1 MKRISRVLAV
11 MLAAMFLVLSMPMA
25 VLATDAYEIAEF
37 DYGYWGP
44 KDTPLLVILVNYDPS
59 RNGEDFEDGEM
70 LLQWTDHSYWSN
82 MFFGN
87 GPKTLKSYFETQSG
101 GNFRFTPATENFA
114 DSAKKNVANDGI
126 VEVTITKSL
135 PSSYSSASSSN
146 YRYDALAAAIEGGYV
161 DFSVYD
167 KDGNKFVDET
177 ELMLTFV
184 SAGFEK
190 TRSTQKPNFNA
201 HKSSVNYS
209 FNGVKVATNYAWC
222 GEMINNSTPI
232 TVGSF
237 CHELGHALG
246 NGDLYVTA
254 GSWGGANSPAGK
266 VSVMAGNG
274 SSGANNGENKGQS
287 PSNFDPYHLT
297 VYGLYDYTNV
307 GNGEYTLYS
316 RQSKK
321 GTYNIL
327 KISTPD
333 PMEYYLIENRYFDN
347 SSEHFD
353 SETNYDGTRGII
365 IWHIDQ
371 GIADSGR
378 AMEGMP
384 INTPNKNADIGVAAL
399 APASVEAPRNPASSG
414 VFNKAGLVFDC
425 HAYEFPGSGTWYTR
439 MSDAEAA
446 LFDLHIEILDD
457 PGHEMKI
464 KVTGVHEAVSPRY
477 TFDQTSTIDSIDCS
491 GQIYDLNN
499 QVLTSMRLEVSE
511 TEDFANIL
519 TTVSVKPDE
528 QGCFNGTLT
537 GLKDGTYYYVRAV
550 LGTQR
555 GEFSS
560 YERVKTAMIVEENK
574 TEYNIDFYRNLTPN
588 GKAYGQKAKVG
599 EPIIV
604 QFPMKKTG
612 YVFLGWYTDE
622 ACTEYFEI
630 SNGKDDHQDI
640 DLYARWIEADQAAK
654 LTVKGATLVNSKV
667 DPAGY
672 AAIGETFR
680 EPVIVISGDKE
691 FAGWYA
697 DAAFTT
703 PFDFNTVVENTNEVV
718 IYAKWNDSAVENTT
732 VLPTVTET
740 TTGSASTETT
750 DAGNS
755 ENTTDAGDPSTTTPD
770 EKGGGTV
777 IVIVVAVVALAAIAV
792 VAVLLIR
799 KKGNA
804 KKKF

>member
-1 MKRISRVLAV
+1 MKKATRI
-11 MLAAMFLVLSMPMA
+11 LAALMAAMLVLLMLPTA
-25 VLATDAYEIAEF
+25 VIAADEYEISEF
-37 DYGYWGP
+37 DYGYRGP

-59 RNGEDFEDGEM
+59 LNGEDFEDGEM
-70 LLQWTDHSYWSN
+70 LLQWNDHSYWSE

-87 GPKTLKSYFETQSG
+87 GPKTLKTYFETQSG

-114 DSAKKNVANDGI
+114 DSAKKNAANDGV
-126 VEVTITKSL
+126 VEVTIAKSL
-135 PSSYSSASSSN
+135 PASYSSASSSN
-146 YRYDALAAAIEGGYV
+146 YRYNALEAAVKGGYV

-177 ELMLTFV
+177 ELMLAIV

-190 TRSTQKPNFNA
+190 TRSSQTPNFNA

-222 GEMINNSTPI
+222 GEMINGSTPI

-274 SSGANNGENKGQS
+274 SSGANDGENKGQS

-333 PMEYYLIENRYFDN
+333 PMEYYLVENRYFDN

-353 SETNYDGTRGII
+353 SQTNYDGTRGIV
-365 IWHIDQ
+365 IWHVDQ

-378 AMEGMP
+378 AMEGMT
-384 INTPNKNADIGVAAL
+384 INTPSKNGEIGVAAL
-399 APASVEAPRNPASSG
+399 APATVEAPRNPASSG

-425 HAYEFPGSGTWYTR
+425 HAYAFPGSGTWYTR
-439 MSDAEAA
+439 MSDEQAA
-446 LFDLHIEILDD
+446 LFDLHIEILDN

-464 KVTGVHEAVSPRY
+464 KVTGVHEVVSPRL
-477 TFDQTSTIDSIDCS
+477 TFDQDVTINSITCR
-491 GQIYDLNN
+491 GQVYDLNN
-499 QVLTSMRLEVSE
+499 QVLTSMRFEASE
-511 TEDFANIL
+511 TEDFATIAA
-519 TTVSVKPDE
+519 TASAKPDA
-528 QGCFNGTLT
+528 QGNYSATLT
-537 GLKDGTYYYVRAV
+537 GLKDATYYYTRVV
-550 LGTQR
+550 LGTKN
-555 GEFSS
+555 GEFDTVK
-560 YERVKTAMIVEENK
+560 RVKTSVIAQENT
-574 TEYNIDFYRNLTPN
+574 TEYNINFYRNLTEG
-588 GKAYGQKAKVG
+588 GKAYGQKAKVN
-599 EPIIV
+599 EPIVV

-612 YVFLGWYTDE
+612 QVFLGWYTDE

-630 SNGKDDHQDI
+630 SNGKADYQDI
-640 DLYARWIEADQAAK
+640 DLYARWTAQSNAAK
-654 LTVKGATLVNSKV
+654 LTVKGATLINDKVN
-667 DPAGY
+667 PAGY

-680 EPVIVISGDKE
+680 EPVIAEQAGKE
-691 FAGWYA
+691 FVGWYA
-697 DAAFTT
+697 DAAFTQ
-703 PFDFNTVVENTNEVV
+703 PFDFEAVVESNAEVF
-718 IYAKWNDSAVENTT
+718 IYAKWKTAGAEEMTT
-732 VLPTVTET
+732 VNPAVTET
-740 TTGSASTETT
+740 TTGEGAPAVTTNEGDPATT
-750 DAGNS
+750 DPVDKDGS
-755 ENTTDAGDPSTTTPD
+755 SSGLIV
-770 EKGGGTV
+770 V
-777 IVIVVAVVALAAIAV
+777 IVIVALVLVAGVAIVFL
-792 VAVLLIR
+792 
-799 KKGNA
+799 N
-804 KKKF
+804 KKKKK